1 MGVTPSYSHYDAL
14 MSPCPHL
21 DYMGIILPLWSLH
34 TRGHHPIPW
43 LPRTKWC
50 HSLCTPHPQHVHLI
64 PVVTTYMSVTLAPY
78 TQMSLYSHG
87 HHIHTDITVP
97 RVPALTWTSLCPCG
111 HYIDMSVPL
120 SSWIQTYG
128 HQFVPR
134 IPALTRTSHCP
145 HGPCTSMDII
155 LSPQP
160 LHSLCPHGLYRY
172 TDVTF
177 SPGSQHSPGHRTIQR
192 FGLDGTLMII

>member
-1 MGVTPSYSHYDAL
+1 MVTTHTRSPPHPMVTPYKMVPLTMHTPSPACA
-14 MSPCPHL
+14 PCPCGDNIYECHL
-21 DYMGIILPLWSLH
+21 GP
-34 TRGHHPIPW
+34 
-43 LPRTKWC
+43 
-50 HSLCTPHPQHVHLI
+50 
-64 PVVTTYMSVTLAPY
+64 
-78 TQMSLYSHG
+78 
-87 HHIHTDITVP
+87 IHTDVAVFPRSPHTHRYHSVP

-145 HGPCTSMDII
+145 HGPCTSTDII
-155 LSPQP
+155 LSPRP

-172 TDVTF
+172 TDITF

-192 FGLDGTLMII
+192 FGLDGPLMII